1 MPVETLRDLNFVDLN
16 GVGDYN
22 VSYWVQFAGNDANA
36 ENDTIKSVFTIT
48 DNNYT
53 SKCRLSQ
60 DGKVFASRPIFPGGT
75 DFSAF
80 EYGSL
85 YYFPNGA
92 SDSVKLD
99 SVDIRY
105 YVSNGYSGSASQTLV
120 INVYQFE
127 DGANGGTADG
137 ILDASGGELTQ
148 VGLGAIQ
155 ISQVVPN
162 GTYGVATAT
171 NIVEPGQGGTM
182 APFVDGGF
190 YMVSIFE
197 NPSAF
202 GGAATFNSNTGIWF
216 GADEINYAINAA
228 LTDVTDYIP
237 HPSPVKVVD
246 GTGAGD
252 WNWVGFGADIIP
264 SIGLHL
270 SFASPVLDVE
280 TVYET
285 EGVNLSLFPNPAT
298 DLLNMNVSFEEAT
311 NVMYILTDVAGHVL
325 NITNADNVTNDQ
337 QTLDVSKLAA
347 GVYMVTAKTAKGTT
361 TKRFVKQ

>member
-1 MPVETLRDLNFVDLN
+1 
-16 GVGDYN
+16 
-22 VSYWVQFAGNDANA
+22 
-36 ENDTIKSVFTIT
+36 
-48 DNNYT
+48 
-53 SKCRLSQ
+53 
-60 DGKVFASRPIFPGGT
+60 
-75 DFSAF
+75 
-80 EYGSL
+80 
-85 YYFPNGA
+85 
-92 SDSVKLD
+92 
-99 SVDIRY
+99 
-105 YVSNGYSGSASQTLV
+105 
-120 INVYQFE
+120 
-127 DGANGGTADG
+127 
-137 ILDASGGELTQ
+137 
-148 VGLGAIQ
+148 
-155 ISQVVPN
+155 
-162 GTYGVATAT
+162 
-171 NIVEPGQGGTM
+171 M

-202 GGAATFNSNTGIWF
+202 GGAATFNSNTGVWF

-246 GTGAGD
+246 GTGTGD

-285 EGVNLSLFPNPAT
+285 EGVNLSLFPNPTT

-347 GVYMVTAKTAKGTT
+347 GVYMVTAKTEKGTT